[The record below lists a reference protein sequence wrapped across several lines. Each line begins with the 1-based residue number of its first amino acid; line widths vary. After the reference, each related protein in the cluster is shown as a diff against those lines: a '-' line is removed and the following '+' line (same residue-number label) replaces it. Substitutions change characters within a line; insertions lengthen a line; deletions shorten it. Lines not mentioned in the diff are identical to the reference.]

1 MAGPEPK
8 ELLGKALVE
17 IRALKAR
24 VKELEAA
31 RREPIAV
38 VGYGCRFPGAPDPE
52 GFWKLLRDGVDAV
65 REVPRDRFDI
75 DAWYD
80 PDPDQPGRIYTRS
93 AAFLDRVDGF
103 DPGFFSISP
112 REVANLSPQQR
123 LLLEVAWEAL
133 EDANLPPAR
142 LFGSRTGVFIGQC
155 GFDEGPWN
163 TSGAR
168 APDEIDL
175 YSLTGTTLSI
185 TAGRLSYFLGVN
197 GPSLAVDTACSS
209 SLVALQLAV
218 QSLRQGDCERA
229 LVGGVHVLTSPAI
242 MLGLCRIK
250 ALAPDGRCKSFDARS
265 DGYGRGEG
273 CGVVLLRRLSDAL
286 ADGDRIHAVIRGVA
300 INQDGASGGL
310 TVPSGPSQA
319 AAIRGALADGAVDP
333 ANVAYV
339 EAHGTGT
346 SLGDP
351 IEMRALHAVYDA
363 HTRERPLYVG
373 SVKSNIGHLEAGAG
387 IAGLLKV
394 VLALE
399 HRVIPPSLHFVT
411 PNPHIAW
418 DAIPVEVPTRCV
430 PWPDGPRAPVAGL
443 SSFGLGGTNVHVV
456 LEAAPKAAERATET
470 TLLQME
476 PVLLLSGR
484 DDAALREAAG
494 RTGRWLDEHPDVAL
508 ADVCHVAAIGRT
520 HFAERFAFPADDRAR
535 LRESLRDAALGS
547 SGAGVLRGRRDE
559 AQPPEIG
566 FAFPASLAAP
576 TAGGDV
582 LARWPAPFRDAIARC
597 AAVLDPLLGTSLVA
611 RLGFDGAAPSD
622 AALDLSATLALELAL
637 AETWRAFGVAPDFVA
652 GRGIGELAAAADAGV
667 VPWKDALEWSVAFAR
682 RGARDDIE
690 LSRRIAATSF
700 APPRCKIRSG
710 ATGADVGAEIATP
723 AGWMRVAREIT
734 DPAATPRPTS
744 APRPDDSG
752 SRSFHIHMG
761 STPTEVAGASAVNGA
776 PGTSERVI
784 PSLQSGAIR
793 CADLLHAVVR
803 AHVRGALVDWNAVE
817 GRARR
822 EAATLPT
829 YPFQRESFPI
839 AVAPAP
845 DGATSGAAK
854 SRAPFADWLHEP
866 RWIVAKEEKPQE
878 GAAGRWLVVADRAG
892 FGNELAAALA
902 ARGATCVV
910 APAAELRDGPAI
922 AKRLRELGPAPL
934 RGVVHLGGVAV
945 ASGDLSAA
953 TLSAGAREACEG
965 VLCLAQE
972 LARAALPGSPRLRV
986 VTRGA
991 QGVTGREA
999 LEPLQATLWG
1009 LGRSCALEA
1018 PEIWSGLIDL
1028 DPALDAKTSAAALAR
1043 EVLGAPGDERVA
1055 LRGSER
1061 HVERIA
1067 RCEATAAAP
1076 LALRA
1081 DATYLVTG
1089 GLGGIGL
1096 ELAERLAARG
1106 ARKLVL
1112 LGRRAPDEKTRTRL
1126 AALEAKG
1133 CRVAAETCD
1142 VADEAALARVLQK
1155 IGADAPLRGVFHS
1168 AGVVDDVALE
1178 RQGWDHFEKVL
1189 ASKLHGGA
1197 NLHRLTRGLALD
1209 HFVLFSSAAA
1219 LIGSF
1224 GQANYAAAN
1233 AWLDALAQARRAQGL
1248 PALSVLWGAWAEVGL
1263 ARDEAILA
1271 GLRSRG
1277 FDAMATAPALDALE
1291 WAMAQRRPVV
1301 AIVPVAW
1308 PRFLEQLPPGSP
1320 TSLFGE
1326 VAIAPAASAGG
1337 SNTPPAAPGADAGD
1351 AAQRRAELERAS
1363 RGDRRLLLRRHVAE
1377 EVAWILRL
1385 PKERAVDEEQG
1396 FFQMGMNSLTTVEL
1410 RRRVG
1415 KRLGLTVSATMVFD
1429 HPTVRGLAARL
1440 EKELFG
1446 ADAEETPP
1454 APASAAPAPSPGADA
1469 EVAGASKDDVNR
1481 LLDRELEALGDLLSE
1496 PGPAPDRRE

>member
-24 VKELEAA
+24 LKELEAA
-31 RREPIAV
+31 RRESIAV

-197 GPSLAVDTACSS
+197 GPSLVVDTACSS

-229 LVGGVHVLTSPAI
+229 LVGGVHVMTSPSI

-494 RTGRWLDEHPDVAL
+494 RAGRWLDEHPDVAL

-535 LRESLRDAALGS
+535 LCESLRDAALGR

-576 TAGGDV
+576 TAGGDA

-723 AGWMRVAREIT
+723 AGWLRVAREIT
-734 DPAATPRPTS
+734 DPAATTRPAS
-744 APRPDDSG
+744 APRPDASG

-776 PGTSERVI
+776 PGSSERVI
-784 PSLQSGAIR
+784 PSLQSGAVR
-793 CADLLHAVVR
+793 GADFLHAVVR

-822 EAATLPT
+822 DVATLPT

-845 DGATSGAAK
+845 GGATGGAAK

-866 RWIVAKEEKPQE
+866 RWVVAKEEKPQE

-892 FGNELAAALA
+892 FGHELAAALA

-922 AKRLRELGPAPL
+922 ARRLRELGPAPL

-965 VLCLAQE
+965 VLRLAQE

-1018 PEIWSGLIDL
+1018 PEIWGGLIDL
-1028 DPALDAKTSAAALAR
+1028 DPALDAKASAAALAR
-1043 EVLGAPGDERVA
+1043 ELQGPSGEERVA

-1067 RCEATAAAP
+1067 RCEASSAAAAP

-1106 ARKLVL
+1106 ARRLVL

-1133 CRVAAETCD
+1133 CRVAAEACD

-1178 RQGWDHFEKVL
+1178 RQGWEQFEKVL
-1189 ASKLHGGA
+1189 ASKLLGGA

-1263 ARDEAILA
+1263 ARDAAILA

-1308 PRFLEQLPPGSP
+1308 PRFQEQLPPGSP

-1326 VAIAPAASAGG
+1326 VAASTA
-1337 SNTPPAAPGADAGD
+1337 SVAVPAAPGADTGD
-1351 AAQRRAELERAS
+1351 AAQRRGELERAS

-1454 APASAAPAPSPGADA
+1454 APATASAAPAPSPGADA
-1469 EVAGASKDDVNR
+1469 EIAGASKDDVNR

>member
-123 LLLEVAWEAL
+123 LLLEVAWETL

-218 QSLRQGDCERA
+218 QSLRSGDCERA

-310 TVPSGPSQA
+310 TVPSGPSQS

-333 ANVAYV
+333 ADFAYV
-339 EAHGTGT
+339 EAYGTGT

-418 DAIPVEVPTRCV
+418 DEIPVEVPTRCV
-430 PWPDGPRAPVAGL
+430 PWPDGPRAPAAGL

-456 LEAAPKAAERATET
+456 LEAAPKAAERAPEP

-484 DDAALREAAG
+484 DDAALRDAAG
-494 RTGRWLDEHPDVAL
+494 RAGRWLDEHPDVAL

-520 HFAERFAFPADDRAR
+520 HFAERLALPANDRAHLRER
-535 LRESLRDAALGS
+535 LREAALGRG
-547 SGAGVLRGRRDE
+547 GAGVLRGRRDE

-566 FAFPASLAAP
+566 FTFPASLAALA
-576 TAGGDV
+576 AGSDA
-582 LARWPAPFRDAIARC
+582 LARWPAPFRDALARC
-597 AAVLDPLLGTSLVA
+597 AAVLDPRLGTSLVA
-611 RLGFDGAAPSD
+611 RLGFDGAAPKD
-622 AALDLSATLALELAL
+622 AALDLSATLALALAL

-652 GRGIGELAAAADAGV
+652 GSGIGELAAAVDAGV
-667 VPWKDALEWSVAFAR
+667 IPWKDALEWSVAFAR
-682 RGARDDIE
+682 RGAHDDIE

-700 APPRCKIRSG
+700 SPPRCKIRSG
-710 ATGADVGAEIATP
+710 ATNADVGEEIATP
-723 AGWMRVAREIT
+723 AWWMRVARGISS
-734 DPAATPRPTS
+734 PAAP
-744 APRPDDSG
+744 PRPDASG

-761 STPTEVAGASAVNGA
+761 SATTEAAGVSATNGA
-776 PGTSERVI
+776 PGSPERVI
-784 PSLQSGAIR
+784 PSLQWGALR
-793 CADLLHAVVR
+793 CVDFLHAVVR

-822 EAATLPT
+822 DAAALPT

-845 DGATSGAAK
+845 DGATGGAAK
-854 SRAPFADWLHEP
+854 SRAPWADWLHEP
-866 RWIVAKEEKPQE
+866 RWVVVKEAKPQE

-892 FGNELAAALA
+892 FGAELAAALA

-910 APAAELRDGPAI
+910 APAAELRDGSAL

-934 RGVVHLGGVAV
+934 CGVVHLGGVAV
-945 ASGDLSAA
+945 TSGDLSAA

-965 VLCLAQE
+965 ALRLAQE

-991 QGVTGREA
+991 QGVTGRET

-1009 LGRSCALEA
+1009 LGRSFALEA
-1018 PEIWSGLIDL
+1018 PEIWGGLIDL
-1028 DPALDAKTSAAALAR
+1028 DPALDAKAAAAALAR
-1043 EVLGAPGDERVA
+1043 ELNGELREERVA
-1055 LRGSER
+1055 LRGAER
-1061 HVERIA
+1061 FVQRIGPIA
-1067 RCEATAAAP
+1067 ATAAAP

-1106 ARKLVL
+1106 ARRLVL
-1112 LGRRAPDEKTRTRL
+1112 LGRRAPDEKARTRL
-1126 AALEAKG
+1126 ASLGEKG
-1133 CRVAAETCD
+1133 CRVAAESCD
-1142 VADEAALARVLQK
+1142 VADEAALARVLAR

-1178 RQGWDHFEKVL
+1178 RQGWEHFEKVL

-1233 AWLDALAQARRAQGL
+1233 AWLDALAQARRAQRL
-1248 PALSVLWGAWAEVGL
+1248 AALSVLWGAWAEVGL

-1320 TSLFGE
+1320 ASLFSE
-1326 VAIAPAASAGG
+1326 VATAPPAAPAAGP
-1337 SNTPPAAPGADAGD
+1337 NVAPGADAGD

-1363 RGDRRLLLRRHVAE
+1363 HAERRLLLRRCVAE

-1446 ADAEETPP
+1446 EVAEETSP
-1454 APASAAPAPSPGADA
+1454 APAPAAAGPAPSLSPGTDA
-1469 EVAGASKDDVNR
+1469 EIAGASKDDVNR
-1481 LLDRELEALGDLLSE
+1481 LLDQELEALGGLLSE
-1496 PGPAPDRRE
+1496 PGPAPERCE